1 MKPVATSSPQAK
13 TPVVACCEV
22 TPRCYYHLI
31 LIYLREE
38 VCMKTY
44 HVTQVFEEYEYY
56 RVEAESEEEAREKV
70 DNGEVESHNWDRSY
84 QYTEVEV
91 GVG

>member
-1 MKPVATSSPQAK
+1 
-13 TPVVACCEV
+13 
-22 TPRCYYHLI
+22 
-31 LIYLREE
+31 
-38 VCMKTY
+38 MKTY